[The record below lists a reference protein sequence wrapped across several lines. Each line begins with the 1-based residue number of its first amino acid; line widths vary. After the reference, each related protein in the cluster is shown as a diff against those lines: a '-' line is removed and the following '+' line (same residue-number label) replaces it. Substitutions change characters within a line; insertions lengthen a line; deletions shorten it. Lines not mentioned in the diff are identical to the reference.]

1 MPIIHLKTRFAA
13 IGALWLTAQ
22 LAIAQTVV
30 EQAAEHRFQLDF
42 RVNDAAL
49 AKMLPAGWETVIATQ
64 GPAKDCNLR
73 MIFIDRMA
81 IMGADGKAA
90 PRATARLVY
99 LAIP

>member
-1 MPIIHLKTRFAA
+1 MKQFSLFT
-13 IGALWLTAQ
+13 GALVAASLWLAPQ
-22 LAIAQTVV
+22 ISSAQTVL

-49 AKMLPAGWETVIATQ
+49 AKMLPAGWEAVIATQ

-81 IMGADGKAA
+81 IMGGDAKPAA
-90 PRATARLVY
+90 RSTPRLV
-99 LAIP
+99 